1 MLQDVL
7 LEKIRVIA
15 KSILRGYDNP
25 NVAYYGAKE
34 IYELLGGTVDE
45 DEY

>member
-15 KSILRGYDNP
+15 KSILKGYDNP
-25 NVAYYGAKE
+25 NVAHYGAKE
-34 IYELLGGTVDE
+34 IFELLGGTVYD
-45 DEY
+45 DDY